1 MVALYTQTKTPCLL
15 TLDLARACPVLTLRQ
30 ASCLSLSQTSAET
43 GIPASKKRRNQG
55 NIWWYMIIRNH
66 RIQHKSTKTNI
77 ENYMFKIKYQRSI
90 KQKCGT
96 NFRWDD
102 HPPIIK
108 HGNLHAS
115 LWWCH
120 PLIGKFDPPMI
131 GAGGYLILVQNP
143 TNHGLTWT
151 LEIRSFDLWH
161 PYNPNMGWPCPKS
174 RT

>member
-1 MVALYTQTKTPCLL
+1 MVIIKIVMLESPAALYTQTKTPCLL
-15 TLDLARACPVLTLRQ
+15 TLDLARACPLDPSPSILFKSVTNLGRNWDDGVQ
-30 ASCLSLSQTSAET
+30 
-43 GIPASKKRRNQG
+43 KRRNHG
-55 NIWWYMIIRNH
+55 NVWWYMMNRNN

-77 ENYMFKIKYQRSI
+77 ENYMFKIKYQRSM

-96 NFRWDD
+96 CFSWDD
-102 HPPIIK
+102 NPPIIK

-115 LWWCH
+115 LWWYH

-151 LEIRSFDLWH
+151 LEIRSFDLWI
-161 PYNPNMGWPCPKS
+161 
-174 RT
+174 